1 MNPIRQSVRRLGSTK
16 QYPLST
22 ARLQAAR
29 TGPQRRSYA
38 TSPSELA
45 DSKGTPMWIYG
56 AIAAGA
62 GSMLYLWRKGN
73 AKAKAEAGVTQLEHQ
88 RDGGAAR

>member
-1 MNPIRQSVRRLGSTK
+1 MNPVRQSVSRLGTK
-16 QYPLST
+16 QYTLST

-29 TGPQRRSYA
+29 TSQRKSYA

-56 AIAAGA
+56 AVAAGA